1 MRMIHLTVIA
11 GIVLASPTVFAA
23 PAAPAST
30 TQAAPVDSTQ
40 TAAAPAKS
48 DEDQLKDLEQQWLDT
63 SLKQD
68 HAGLDAILMDDF
80 EDVSW
85 QGELRGKTEI
95 MAIAMAA
102 PVKSSQTLSDLKV
115 RVHGDLGVV
124 TGVNTAEAADKSFT
138 VKVRFTDV
146 FVKDKGRW
154 RALSAQ
160 ETIEKSQ

>member
-1 MRMIHLTVIA
+1 MRIAHLITFA
-11 GIVLASPTVFAA
+11 ALASLSALTLAADPTPA
-23 PAAPAST
+23 PAAASKSAPPA
-30 TQAAPVDSTQ
+30 P
-40 TAAAPAKS
+40 S
-48 DEDQLKDLEQQWLDT
+48 DEKQLEDLEQQWLDT

-85 QGELRGKTEI
+85 QGELRSKTEI

-102 PVKSSQTLSDLKV
+102 PVTSTQTLSDLKV
-115 RVHGDLGVV
+115 RVHGDTGVV

-146 FVKDKGRW
+146 FVKDQGKW

-160 ETIEKSQ
+160 ETIEKSL

>member
-1 MRMIHLTVIA
+1 MRIIPLIVIA
-11 GIVLASPTVFAA
+11 TLAGLPAFVSATDPAPAPASKSSA
-23 PAAPAST
+23 PAA
-30 TQAAPVDSTQ
+30 V
-40 TAAAPAKS
+40 S
-48 DEDQLKDLEQQWLDT
+48 DEKQLEDLEQEWLDT

-146 FVKDKGRW
+146 FVKNQGRW

-160 ETIEKSQ
+160 ETIEKSL

>member
-1 MRMIHLTVIA
+1 MRIIHLTVIA
-11 GIVLASPTVFAA
+11 ALASLSMVTSAA
-23 PAAPAST
+23 DPAPASVSKSS
-30 TQAAPVDSTQ
+30 A
-40 TAAAPAKS
+40 AAAPS
-48 DEDQLKDLEQQWLDT
+48 DQKQLEDLERHWLDT
-63 SLKQD
+63 SLNQD
-68 HAGLDAILMDDF
+68 RAGLDAILMDDF

-102 PVKSSQTLSDLKV
+102 PVKSTQTLSDLKV

-146 FVKDKGRW
+146 FVKDQGQW

-160 ETIEKSQ
+160 ETIEKSL

>member
-1 MRMIHLTVIA
+1 MHIIHLTVIA
-11 GIVLASPTVFAA
+11 ALASLPAFVSAA
-23 PAAPAST
+23 DPAPAPASKSS
-30 TQAAPVDSTQ
+30 A
-40 TAAAPAKS
+40 AAAPS
-48 DEDQLKDLEQQWLDT
+48 DEKQLEDLEQHWLDT
-63 SLKQD
+63 SLNQD

-146 FVKDKGRW
+146 FVKNQGQW

-160 ETIEKSQ
+160 ETIEKSL

>member
-1 MRMIHLTVIA
+1 MRIISLITITA
-11 GIVLASPTVFAA
+11 LASLSGLVLAADPAPA
-23 PAAPAST
+23 PAAASKSAPPA
-30 TQAAPVDSTQ
+30 V
-40 TAAAPAKS
+40 S
-48 DEDQLKDLEQQWLDT
+48 DEKQLEGLEQEWLDT

-68 HAGLDAILMDDF
+68 RDGLDAILMDDF

-95 MAIAMAA
+95 MAIAMSA
-102 PVKSSQTLSDLKV
+102 PVTVSQTLSDLKV

-124 TGVNTAEAADKSFT
+124 TGVNTAEAADKSFS

-146 FVKDKGRW
+146 FARDKGKW

-160 ETIEKSQ
+160 ETIEKGS

>member
-1 MRMIHLTVIA
+1 MRIAHLISIA
-11 GIVLASPTVFAA
+11 ALMSLPAFVSAADSAPAPASKSA
-23 PAAPAST
+23 PAA
-30 TQAAPVDSTQ
+30 AP
-40 TAAAPAKS
+40 S
-48 DEDQLKDLEQQWLDT
+48 DQQQLEDLERHWLDT
-63 SLKQD
+63 SLNQD

-85 QGELRGKTEI
+85 QGELRGKSEI

-102 PVKSSQTLSDLKV
+102 PVKSTQTLSDLKV
-115 RVHGDLGVV
+115 RVHGDMGVV

-146 FVKDKGRW
+146 FVKDKGTW

-160 ETIEKSQ
+160 ETIEKSL

>member
-1 MRMIHLTVIA
+1 MRIVPLISIA
-11 GIVLASPTVFAA
+11 ALLSLPGFALAADPTPA
-23 PAAPAST
+23 PAAASKSAPPAE
-30 TQAAPVDSTQ
+30 
-40 TAAAPAKS
+40 S
-48 DEDQLKDLEQQWLDT
+48 DEKQIEDLEQTWLDT

-68 HAGLDAILMDDF
+68 HDGLDAILMDDF

-95 MAIAMAA
+95 MAIAMSA

-115 RVHGDLGVV
+115 RVHGDVGVV

-146 FVKDKGRW
+146 FVRDKGHW

-160 ETIEKSQ
+160 ETIEKGP